1 MSKEGIQINRLLNGQ
16 QMNGKV
22 GLFAH
27 VTIAPGAVLDDHTH
41 HGETETYHILAGEG
55 VYRDNGTDCPAKP
68 GDTFFCED
76 GGTHG
81 IRCVSQ
87 TPLEFMAL
95 IIKA

>member
-1 MSKEGIQINRLLNGQ
+1 MTGDDHNEQRGHPDQPAAERAADWRPLAARIQWN
-16 QMNGKV
+16 
-22 GLFAH
+22 
-27 VTIAPGAVLDDHTH
+27 DHTH